1 MKFTLSLVALAAMA
15 NAIQLNSMVE
25 AEQLT

>member
-15 NAIQLNSMVE
+15 NAIQLNAMVE